1 MNISQMMRGLLGD
14 AVSGET
20 RAMELKVGQVV
31 RGVVV
36 QTFEN
41 NEAMIQINGV
51 QVRAKLEMPLSAG
64 QTAMLQVQPESNG
77 SLVLLK
83 AVDLSASGL
92 LDDTFRDYAKMLGLP
107 DQRWSLDIVKD
118 LRREGFPFNRATAQA
133 FQTALAAMP
142 RGADMEQWMTAAAAA
157 FKRGLPMTATTI
169 ASMGQV
175 MFGRASHE
183 LLDSLQQQLG
193 SFVKGFG
200 AAETGGTAGA
210 AQQAGARVLALLM
223 QGDALLRGGLAEYSS
238 ASSGGTGAAQSQGQ
252 QAAAGALASIPGQSA
267 PQNGAQSVPQNVPQ
281 PALQNAPQAA
291 AATQPAAHGAA
302 QGASQAA
309 AGGTSG
315 PLAGQ
320 AAAGGASGP
329 LAGQAASSQAAAPA
343 TGANWLGGMMKWLG
357 VDHEL
362 QLAKA
367 ATAVESGG
375 QPGTVQT
382 PKLSAAETGL
392 LRPQTGTIGGGTQGA
407 VAGQTLV
414 AAGAEGEA
422 AAAAGVRAD
431 AAATGPRSDAAAIA
445 ARSAE
450 PAAADG
456 VRAQAAAAQPSSL
469 HAAAQGA
476 QPHLSADGASR
487 GDQSPTA
494 SQPAQHAA
502 AAPSSAVPTETL
514 KNALLTLMQSS
525 DTPPAIKET
534 AQQLIHQI
542 TGQQLLL
549 TPERNSSVFTHVTMF
564 IPLKDADGGTT
575 ASVHIQTRRGK
586 RGELDADNCRLL
598 FNLSMASL
606 GDTLVDVNV
615 TDKIVSLNIWNDH
628 PAIAELVEG
637 SRNEIAER
645 LQGTGYQLLSL
656 RTTPLPTP
664 DGSETPAITTKD
676 KKGQTPPDLAQFAST
691 RYKGVDYRI

>member
-51 QVRAKLEMPLSAG
+51 QVRAKLEMPMSAG
-64 QTAMLQVQPESNG
+64 QSAMLQVQPESNG
-77 SLVLLK
+77 SLVMLK

-118 LRREGFPFNRATAQA
+118 LRREGFPFNRTTSLA
-133 FQTALAAMP
+133 FQSALAAMP

-193 SFVKGFG
+193 AFMKGLG
-200 AAETGGTAGA
+200 SAEAGSPAGA
-210 AQQAGARVLALLM
+210 AQQAGARVLTLLM
-223 QGDALLRGGLAEYSS
+223 QGDALLRGGLAESS
-238 ASSGGTGAAQSQGQ
+238 NGTPGGSAAAQNQGQ
-252 QAAAGALASIPGQSA
+252 QAPAGAQPSVPGQAA
-267 PQNGAQSVPQNVPQ
+267 PQNGAQSVPQNASQ
-281 PALQNAPQAA
+281 PAMQNAAQAA
-291 AATQPAAHGAA
+291 VQPGSSQPAAQGAA
-302 QGASQAA
+302 QGAS
-309 AGGTSG
+309 
-315 PLAGQ
+315 Q

-329 LAGQAASSQAAAPA
+329 LAGQAATAQAAAPA
-343 TGANWLGGMMKWLG
+343 AGANWLGGMMKWLG

-375 QPGTVQT
+375 QLGTAQPT
-382 PKLSAAETGL
+382 KQSAADTGL
-392 LRPQTGTIGGGTQGA
+392 LRPQAGTTGGGAQ
-407 VAGQTLV
+407 AGLAASA
-414 AAGAEGEA
+414 AAGADVEA
-422 AAAAGVRAD
+422 AAAAGARTE
-431 AAATGPRSDAAAIA
+431 AAATGPRSEAAAMA

-450 PAAADG
+450 PAAAESG
-456 VRAQAAAAQPSSL
+456 RAQAAAAQPSPP
-469 HAAAQGA
+469 HTAQVA
-476 QPHLSADGASR
+476 QQHPSAVSDAASR
-487 GDQSPTA
+487 GDQALAP
-494 SQPAQHAA
+494 SQHAQQAA
-502 AAPSSAVPTETL
+502 AAPSSPAPAETL
-514 KNALLTLMQSS
+514 KNALLSLLQAS

-656 RTTPLPTP
+656 RTTPLPAR
-664 DGSETPAITTKD
+664 DGSEAAPAVAAKD
-676 KKGQTPPDLAQFAST
+676 KKAQTPPDLAQFAST

>member
-51 QVRAKLEMPLSAG
+51 QVRAKLEMPMSAG
-64 QTAMLQVQPESNG
+64 QSALLQVQPESNG
-77 SLVLLK
+77 SLVMLK

-92 LDDTFRDYAKMLGLP
+92 LDDTFRDYAKMLGMP

-133 FQTALAAMP
+133 FQAALAAMP

-193 SFVKGFG
+193 SFVKGLG
-200 AAETGGTAGA
+200 AADTGGTPGA

-223 QGDALLRGGLAEYSS
+223 QGDALLRGGLAESS
-238 ASSGGTGAAQSQGQ
+238 SVSSGGTGAAQSQGQ
-252 QAAAGALASIPGQSA
+252 QAAAGALAPVPGQAVPQNAAQSVLQNVSQPA
-267 PQNGAQSVPQNVPQ
+267 PQNA
-281 PALQNAPQAA
+281 AQAA
-291 AATQPAAHGAA
+291 AQPAATQPAAHGAA

-309 AGGTSG
+309 AGG
-315 PLAGQ
+315 ANV
-320 AAAGGASGP
+320 P
-329 LAGQAASSQAAAPA
+329 LAGQAASSHAAAPA
-343 TGANWLGGMMKWLG
+343 IGANWLGGMMKWLG

-375 QPGTVQT
+375 QPGSVQS
-382 PKLSAAETGL
+382 PKQSAADTGL
-392 LRPQTGTIGGGTQGA
+392 LRPQTGTAVGGPQGA
-407 VAGQTLV
+407 VAGQALV

-422 AAAAGVRAD
+422 APAGVRPE
-431 AAATGPRSDAAAIA
+431 AAAAGPRSDAAAIA

-450 PAAADG
+450 PAGADG
-456 VRAQAAAAQPSSL
+456 VRAQSAAAQPSSL
-469 HAAAQGA
+469 HAAQGA

-487 GDQSPTA
+487 GDQVFTA
-494 SQPAQHAA
+494 SQPVQHAA
-502 AAPSSAVPTETL
+502 AAPSSPVPTETL
-514 KNALLTLMQSS
+514 KNALLTLMQAS

-549 TPERNSSVFTHVTMF
+549 TPERNSSVLTHVTMF

-656 RTTPLPTP
+656 RTTPLPTQ
-664 DGSETPAITTKD
+664 DDSETPAITTKD

>member
-41 NEAMIQINGV
+41 NEALIQINGV
-51 QVRAKLEMPLSAG
+51 QVRAKLEMPMTAG
-64 QTAMLQVQPESNG
+64 QSAMLQVQPDSNG
-77 SLVLLK
+77 SLVMLK

-92 LDDTFRDYAKMLGLP
+92 LDDTFRDYAKLLGLP
-107 DQRWSLDIVKD
+107 DQRWALDIIKD
-118 LRREGFPFNRATAQA
+118 LRREGFPFNRTTALA
-133 FQTALAAMP
+133 FQAALAAMP
-142 RGADMEQWMTAAAAA
+142 RGMDTEQWMTAAAAA

-175 MFGRASHE
+175 MFGRAPHE
-183 LLDSLQQQLG
+183 LMDSLQRQLG
-193 SFVKGFG
+193 AFVADSGMPE
-200 AAETGGTAGA
+200 AGGDARA
-210 AQQAGARVLALLM
+210 AQHAGARVLALLM
-223 QGDALLRGGLAEYSS
+223 QGDALLRGGLAASGNGSS
-238 ASSGGTGAAQSQGQ
+238 AGAAAAQGQGQPAAAPAQPAVPGQAAQALTPNASQSAAQS
-252 QAAAGALASIPGQSA
+252 AAQVTGQSA
-267 PQNGAQSVPQNVPQ
+267 A
-281 PALQNAPQAA
+281 
-291 AATQPAAHGAA
+291 
-302 QGASQAA
+302 QAA
-309 AGGTSG
+309 AGGMSG
-315 PLAGQ
+315 ALAGQ
-320 AAAGGASGP
+320 AAATQST
-329 LAGQAASSQAAAPA
+329 APA
-343 TGANWLGGMMKWLG
+343 AGTNWLGGMMKWLG

-367 ATAVESGG
+367 ATTVDASGQQGSAQASKQAASDTGVLRPQAGAAGG
-375 QPGTVQT
+375 QPQ
-382 PKLSAAETGL
+382 SAAPG
-392 LRPQTGTIGGGTQGA
+392 QA
-407 VAGQTLV
+407 ASVAGGV
-414 AAGAEGEA
+414 DGEA
-422 AAAAGVRAD
+422 PATLPARTEQPMAGL
-431 AAATGPRSDAAAIA
+431 RSDTAALS

-450 PAAADG
+450 AGATEAG
-456 VRAQAAAAQPSSL
+456 RGQAASVQPVSQQPQ
-469 HAAAQGA
+469 QGLQSVQA
-476 QPHLSADGASR
+476 TMTDAASR
-487 GDQSPTA
+487 GDQTPAS
-494 SQPAQHAA
+494 SQPVQHAA

-514 KNALLTLMQSS
+514 KNALLTLMQAS
-525 DTPPAIKET
+525 DMPPAIKET

-564 IPLKDADGGTT
+564 IPLKDAEGGTT

-628 PAIAELVEG
+628 PAIADLIEG
-637 SRNEIAER
+637 SRNDIAER

-656 RTTPLPTP
+656 RTTPLPNREA
-664 DGSETPAITTKD
+664 GEEQAIAAKD
-676 KKGQTPPDLAQFAST
+676 KKQQAPPDLAQFAST